1 MREHRVGQLGIGHQ
15 GCHLEEYAECQVP
28 EVNVG
33 QCAHLAPMSGH
44 EREDDVEHEQEREH
58 GADADAHL
66 APGKWAPVPPAG
78 TVGLGCLLGRH
89 QGHVGTAHCSQ
100 PVMLMR

>member
-1 MREHRVGQLGIGHQ
+1 
-15 GCHLEEYAECQVP
+15 
-28 EVNVG
+28 
-33 QCAHLAPMSGH
+33 
-44 EREDDVEHEQEREH
+44 
-58 GADADAHL
+58 
-66 APGKWAPVPPAG
+66 VPPAG